1 MNKKEKQNR
10 VDLTKRLWIAFGVVT
25 IISIIIALV
34 SLSTIYYLYLKNQVS
49 QQFLWMF
56 LSIMLFLI
64 VISIVAS
71 SLVCRK
77 VITSIIRPLN
87 ILIKIARLIAEGD
100 ASSNVNVLT
109 KDEIGQLMQAFKDM
123 IENIRNQSSIAERIA
138 NGDLTAEVKANSD
151 KDVINIALNNIVINI
166 NSILTDI
173 SSVSEQVAN
182 GAAQISDV
190 SFKLSE
196 GATQQASSIEQL
208 TASIESVQSQIDFNV
223 DNANKAKDF
232 SNSVKNDAIKGNYQ
246 MEEMLRAINEINV
259 SSSSISNIIKVIDDI
274 SFQTNILALN
284 AAVEAAR
291 AGQYGKGFSVVAEE
305 VRNLAARSAVAA
317 KETTELIE
325 NSIKSVEHGTK
336 IAKDTADSLSEI
348 VKGVEKVVLLVS
360 EIADSS
366 SDQANNIGQ
375 INVGINQV
383 LEVVQVNSAASE
395 ESAAAIEELYS
406 QAETLKEMIRK
417 FKLNKS
423 SVENVI

>member
-1 MNKKEKQNR
+1 MNKREKQNR
-10 VDLTKRLWIAFGVVT
+10 VDLTKRLKIAFGVVT
-25 IISIIIALV
+25 LISIIIAIISMIV
-34 SLSTIYYLYLKNQVS
+34 IYCLYMKNQVS
-49 QQFLWMF
+49 QQLLWMF
-56 LSIMLFLI
+56 LSVMVVLI
-64 VISIVAS
+64 TISVVAGS
-71 SLVCRK
+71 AICRK
-77 VITSIIRPLN
+77 VITSIVRPLN
-87 ILIKIARLIAEGD
+87 ILIKIANQIAEGD
-100 ASSNVNVLT
+100 SSSDVNVLT
-109 KDEIGQLMQAFKDM
+109 KDEIGKLMQAFKDM

-138 NGDLTAEVKANSD
+138 NGDLTAEVKVNSD

-166 NSILTDI
+166 NKILTDI

-196 GATQQASSIEQL
+196 GATQQASSIEEL
-208 TASIESVQSQIDFNV
+208 TASIDSVQSQIDFNV
-223 DNANKAKDF
+223 DHANKAKDF

-246 MEEMLRAINEINV
+246 MEEMLKAINEINV

-325 NSIKSVEHGTK
+325 NSIKSVEQGTK

-383 LEVVQVNSAASE
+383 LQVVQVNSAASE
-395 ESAAAIEELYS
+395 ESAAAIEELYG

-417 FKLNKS
+417 FKLKKL
-423 SVENVI
+423 SVENLN

>member
-1 MNKKEKQNR
+1 MNKREKQNR
-10 VDLTKRLWIAFGVVT
+10 VDLTKRLKIAFGVVT
-25 IISIIIALV
+25 LISIIIAIISMIV
-34 SLSTIYYLYLKNQVS
+34 IYYLYMKNQVS
-49 QQFLWMF
+49 QQLLWMF
-56 LSIMLFLI
+56 LSVMMVLI
-64 VISIVAS
+64 TISVVAGS
-71 SLVCRK
+71 AICRK
-77 VITSIIRPLN
+77 VITSIVRPLN
-87 ILIKIARLIAEGD
+87 ILIKIANQIAEGD
-100 ASSNVNVLT
+100 SSSDVNVLT
-109 KDEIGQLMQAFKDM
+109 KDEIGKLMQAFKDM

-138 NGDLTAEVKANSD
+138 NGDLTAEVKVNSD

-166 NSILTDI
+166 NKILTDI

-196 GATQQASSIEQL
+196 GATQQASSIEEL
-208 TASIESVQSQIDFNV
+208 TASIDSVQSQIDFNV
-223 DNANKAKDF
+223 DHANKAKDF

-246 MEEMLRAINEINV
+246 MEEMLKAINEINV

-325 NSIKSVEHGTK
+325 NSIKSVEQGTK

-383 LEVVQVNSAASE
+383 LQVVQVNSAASE
-395 ESAAAIEELYS
+395 ESAAAIEELYG

-417 FKLNKS
+417 FKLKKL
-423 SVENVI
+423 SVENLN